1 MSEEVRYT
9 YINEDLDSSALEA
22 LWYDVFQRRLY
33 VEFPSGQIAGYL
45 NVPAE
50 VVEELENANSVGAY
64 FSKNV
69 KGVYHGT
76 SGDVDLVA
84 FDYTSDTNLYAAT
97 VPSGAPVK
105 EPIDHQEAM
114 LSEYSEITDNHNEGT
129 YAIEFVIE
137 AKTEFKAPAGNILEA
152 LNLFVGAFSEGN
164 KDAHVRVRS
173 IKEIG

>member
-50 VVEELENANSVGAY
+50 VVEDLENANSVGSY

-76 SGDVDLVA
+76 SGDVTLVA
-84 FDYTSDTNLYAAT
+84 FDHTSDTNLYAAT

-105 EPIDHQEAM
+105 PQEPETVNAEVVQ
-114 LSEYSEITDNHNEGT
+114 GT
-129 YAIEFVIE
+129 YAIEFVVE
-137 AKTEFKAPAGNILEA
+137 AKTEFKAPSGNILDA